1 MCGYG
6 GLLSQQIIEVAVRA
20 TAAAI
25 YSERNVQV
33 NHVGIVSNPLT
44 KCTLYT

>member
-6 GLLSQQIIEVAVRA
+6 GLLSQKIIEVAVRP
-20 TAAAI
+20 AAAI

-44 KCTLYT
+44 KRTLYT